1 MQYDYN
7 GSNTV
12 TLLNIEKCSGKKKSY
27 IFRKLRKCFSIHQR
41 HIQDS
46 QKHLTQ
52 SAITCFKVN
61 NRNNRNTVVNFEQV
75 NARWEVNGFQPL
87 TIAKELSILDI

>member
-12 TLLNIEKCSGKKKSY
+12 TLLNIEKCAGKKKSY

-46 QKHLTQ
+46 QKHLAQ